1 MSYLWIVLKST
12 DKNIVVSTLSNALGS
27 YSNLRGNELAFY
39 CPFCNHHKQKL
50 QVNTETQKW
59 HCWTCNS
66 GGKKLTSLLKR
77 LDVDRKTI
85 SIIREIYGDSNYNP
99 QNEDEGTK
107 VYIQLPKEFISL
119 NEEPKGFNPEYKH
132 AIHYLNE
139 RGITQ
144 KEIIK
149 YNIGYCKDGLYSRRV
164 IVPSYNCDGQ
174 LNYFVSRSYYS
185 EEKMK
190 YKNPPI
196 SKNVICLESQV
207 NWNEPII
214 LCEGV
219 FDAITIKRN
228 AIPLLGKFPSK
239 LLVEKIFMSG
249 VSDII
254 ISLDNDAINE
264 ALKAAEYF
272 RKQGINVKMMYLK
285 DKDAAEIG
293 YDKFYEELKKTKEF
307 SSDELLLNKINSL

>member
-1 MSYLWIVLKST
+1 MLKQT

-27 YSNLRGNELAFY
+27 YSVLRGNELAFY

-85 SIIREIYGDSNYNP
+85 SIIREIYGDSHYNP

-107 VYIQLPKEFISL
+107 VFIQLPKEFISL
-119 NEEPKGFNPEYKH
+119 NEPAKGFNPEYKH

-149 YNIGYCKDGLYSRRV
+149 YNIGYCKEGLYSRRV
-164 IVPSYNCDGQ
+164 IIPSYDIDGK
-174 LNYFVSRSYYS
+174 LNYFVSRSYYP

-196 SKNVICLESQV
+196 SKNVICLESQI

-228 AIPLLGKFPSK
+228 AIPLLGKFPSR

-249 VSDII
+249 VTDII
-254 ISLDNDAINE
+254 ISLDNDAMNE
-264 ALKAAEYF
+264 ALKAGEYF

-285 DKDAAEIG
+285 DKDAADMG
-293 YDKFYEELKKTKEF
+293 YEKFYEELKKTKEF
-307 SSDELLLNKINSL
+307 SSEDLLLNKIMSL

>member
-1 MSYLWIVLKST
+1 VLNST
-12 DKNIVVSTLSNALGS
+12 DKSKVITTLSNALGS
-27 YSNLRGNELAFY
+27 YSNLKGNELAFH

-59 HCWTCNS
+59 HCWNCNS
-66 GGKKLTSLLKR
+66 GGKKLTSLLKK

-99 QNEDEGTK
+99 LTEDADTK
-107 VYIQLPKEFISL
+107 VFIQLPKEFISL
-119 NEEPKGFNPEYKH
+119 AEEPKGFNPEYKH
-132 AIHYLNE
+132 AMFYLTQ
-139 RGITQ
+139 RGISM

-164 IVPSYNCDGQ
+164 IIPSYDSNGQ
-174 LNYFVSRSYYS
+174 LNYFVSRSYYQ

-196 SKNVICLESQV
+196 SKNVICLESQI

-228 AIPLLGKFPSK
+228 AIPLLGKFPSRQ
-239 LLVEKIFMSG
+239 LVEKIFMSG
-249 VSDII
+249 VTDIV

-264 ALKAAEYF
+264 ALKAGEYF
-272 RKQGINVKMMYLK
+272 RKQGINVTMMYLK
-285 DKDAAEIG
+285 DKDAADMG
-293 YDKFYEELKKTKEF
+293 YTKFYEELGKANTF
-307 SSDELLLNKINSL
+307 SPEELLLNKIKNL

>member
-1 MSYLWIVLKST
+1 MLNNN
-12 DKNIVVSTLSNALGS
+12 DKNKVVTTLSNVLGS
-27 YSNLRGNELAFY
+27 YLTLRGNELAFY

-66 GGKKLTSLLKR
+66 GGKKLTSLLRK

-85 SIIREIYGDSNYNP
+85 SIIREMYGDSNYNP
-99 QNEDEGTK
+99 QQEDVETK
-107 VYIQLPKEFISL
+107 VYISLPKEYISL
-119 NEEPKGFNPEYKH
+119 NESPKGFNPEYKQ
-132 AIHYLNE
+132 AINYLTQ

-144 KEIIK
+144 KEIVK
-149 YNIGYCKDGLYSRRV
+149 YNIGYCTDGLYARRV
-164 IVPSYNCDGQ
+164 IIPSYNSDGS
-174 LNYFVSRSYYS
+174 LNYFISRSYYQD
-185 EEKMK
+185 EKMK

-196 SKNVICLESQV
+196 SKNIICFESQI

-239 LLVEKIFMSG
+239 QLVEKIFMSG
-249 VSDII
+249 VSNIV

-272 RKQGINVKMMYLK
+272 RKNGINVRMMYLK
-285 DKDAAEIG
+285 DKDASEMG
-293 YDKFYEELKKTKEF
+293 YDRFYDELTKTTQFGIE
-307 SSDELLLNKINSL
+307 ELLLNKINSL

>member
-85 SIIREIYGDSNYNP
+85 SIIREIYGDSHYNP

-144 KEIIK
+144 NEIIK

-164 IVPSYNCDGQ
+164 IVPSYNYDGQ
-174 LNYFVSRSYYS
+174 LNYFVSRSYYP

-196 SKNVICLESQV
+196 SKNVICLESQI

-272 RKQGINVKMMYLK
+272 RKQGINVKMMYMK
-285 DKDAAEIG
+285 DKDASEIG
-293 YDKFYEELKKTKEF
+293 YDKFYEELMKTKEF

>member
-1 MSYLWIVLKST
+1 MSYICFVLSSN
-12 DKNIVVSTLSNALGS
+12 DKNKVVNALSNVLG
-27 YSNLRGNELAFY
+27 NGVTLKGNEIAYY
-39 CPFCNHHKQKL
+39 CPFCNHHKPKL

-66 GGKKLTSLLKR
+66 GGKKLTSLLRK

-85 SIIREIYGDSNYNP
+85 SIIREIYGDSNWTP
-99 QNEDEGTK
+99 QQEDAETK
-107 VYIQLPKEFISL
+107 VFISLPNEFISL
-119 NEEPKGFNPEYKH
+119 AEEPKGFNPEYKH
-132 AIHYLNE
+132 ALHYLTQ
-139 RGITQ
+139 RGIDI
-144 KEIIK
+144 KDIVK
-149 YNIGYCKDGLYSRRV
+149 YNIGYCKDGLYARRV
-164 IVPSYNCDGQ
+164 IIPSYNSDGS
-174 LNYFVSRSYYS
+174 LNYFISRSYYP

-196 SKNVICLESQV
+196 SKNIICLESQI

-239 LLVEKIFMSG
+239 QLVEKIFMNG
-249 VSDII
+249 VNNII

-272 RKQGINVKMMYLK
+272 RKNGINVKMMYLK
-285 DKDAAEIG
+285 DKDASEMG
-293 YDKFYEELKKTKEF
+293 YEKFYEELKKTKEF
-307 SSDELLLNKINSL
+307 SSEELLLNKISQL

>member
-1 MSYLWIVLKST
+1 MLSSN
-12 DKNIVVSTLSNALGS
+12 DKNKVITALTNVLGNGVTLK
-27 YSNLRGNELAFY
+27 GNEIAYY
-39 CPFCNHHKQKL
+39 CPFCNHHKPKL

-66 GGKKLTSLLKR
+66 GGKKLTSLLRK

-85 SIIREIYGDSNYNP
+85 SVIREIYGDSNWTP
-99 QNEDEGTK
+99 QQEDAETK
-107 VYIQLPKEFISL
+107 VFISLPKEFISL
-119 NEEPKGFNPEYKH
+119 AEEPKGFNPEYKH
-132 AIHYLNE
+132 ALYYLTQ
-139 RGITQ
+139 RGIGI
-144 KEIIK
+144 KDIIK
-149 YNIGYCKDGLYSRRV
+149 YNIGYCKEGLYSRRV
-164 IVPSYNCDGQ
+164 IIPSYNSDGS
-174 LNYFVSRSYYS
+174 LNYFISRSYYP

-196 SKNVICLESQV
+196 SKNIICLESQI

-239 LLVEKIFMSG
+239 QLVEKIFMSG
-249 VSDII
+249 VSDIV
-254 ISLDNDAINE
+254 ISLDNDAMTE
-264 ALKAAEYF
+264 ALKAGEYF

-285 DKDAAEIG
+285 DKDAADMG
-293 YDKFYEELKKTKEF
+293 YEKFYEELKNTKEF
-307 SSDELLLNKINSL
+307 SSEDLLLNKIMSL

>member
-1 MSYLWIVLKST
+1 MLKQN
-12 DKNIVVSTLSNALGS
+12 DKNIVVSTLTGVLGS
-27 YSNLRGNELAFY
+27 HLTLKGNELAFY
-39 CPFCNHHKQKL
+39 CPFCNHHKPKL

-85 SIIREIYGDSNYNP
+85 SIIREIYGDSQYNP
-99 QNEDEGTK
+99 QLEDADTK
-107 VYIQLPKEFISL
+107 VFISLPKEFISL
-119 NEEPKGFNPEYKH
+119 SEVPKGFNPEYKH
-132 AIHYLNE
+132 AINYLTQ
-139 RGITQ
+139 RGITE
-144 KEIIK
+144 KDIIK
-149 YNIGYCKDGLYSRRV
+149 YNIGYCKEGLYARRV
-164 IVPSYNCDGQ
+164 IVPSYNSDGS
-174 LNYFVSRSYYS
+174 LNYFVSRSYYP

-196 SKNVICLESQV
+196 SKNVICLDSQV
-207 NWNEPII
+207 NWKEPII

-239 LLVEKIFMSG
+239 ELVQKIFLSG

-272 RKQGINVKMMYLK
+272 RKNGIHVKMMYLK
-285 DKDAAEIG
+285 DKDAADMG
-293 YDKFYEELKKTKEF
+293 YEKFYEELKKTKEF
-307 SSDELLLNKINSL
+307 TSEELLLNKINSL

>member
-1 MSYLWIVLKST
+1 VLKQN
-12 DKNIVVSTLSNALGS
+12 DKNIVVSTLTGVLGS
-27 YSNLRGNELAFY
+27 HLTLKGNELAFY

-66 GGKKLTSLLKR
+66 GGKKLTSLLKK

-99 QNEDEGTK
+99 QLEDADTK
-107 VYIQLPKEFISL
+107 VFISLPKEFISL
-119 NEEPKGFNPEYKH
+119 SETPKGFNPEYKQ
-132 AIHYLNE
+132 AIHYLTQ
-139 RGITQ
+139 RGITE
-144 KEIIK
+144 KDIVK
-149 YNIGYCKDGLYSRRV
+149 YNIGYCKEGLYGQR
-164 IVPSYNCDGQ
+164 IIIPSYNSDGT
-174 LNYFVSRSYYS
+174 LNYFVSRSYYPDN
-185 EEKMK
+185 KMK

-196 SKNVICLESQV
+196 SKNVICFDSQV

-228 AIPLLGKFPSK
+228 AIPLLGKFPSRT
-239 LLVEKIFMSG
+239 LVEKIFMSG
-249 VSDII
+249 ITDII

-272 RKQGINVKMMYLK
+272 RKQGIHVKMMYLK
-285 DKDAAEIG
+285 DKDAADMG
-293 YDKFYEELKKTKEF
+293 YEKFYEELKEAKEF
-307 SSDELLLNKINSL
+307 SSEELLLNKINSL

>member
-1 MSYLWIVLKST
+1 MLKQT
-12 DKNIVVSTLSNALGS
+12 DKNIVTTTLSNALGS
-27 YSNLRGNELAFY
+27 YLTLKGNELAFY

-66 GGKKLTSLLKR
+66 GGKKLTSLLRK

-85 SIIREIYGDSNYNP
+85 SIIREIYGDSNWTP
-99 QNEDEGTK
+99 QQEDADTK
-107 VYIQLPKEFISL
+107 VFISLPKEFISL
-119 NEEPKGFNPEYKH
+119 AEEPKGFNPEYKH
-132 AIHYLNE
+132 AIHYLTE
-139 RGITQ
+139 RGITM
-144 KEIIK
+144 KDIIK
-149 YNIGYCKDGLYSRRV
+149 YNIGYCKEGLYGRRV
-164 IVPSYNCDGQ
+164 IIPSYNSDGS
-174 LNYFVSRSYYS
+174 LNYFVSRSYYP

-196 SKNVICLESQV
+196 SKNIICFESQV
-207 NWNEPII
+207 NWEEPII

-239 LLVEKIFMSG
+239 QLVEKIFMSG
-249 VSDII
+249 VGSII

-272 RKQGINVKMMYLK
+272 RKNGINVRMMYLK
-285 DKDAAEIG
+285 DKDASEMG
-293 YDKFYEELKKTKEF
+293 YEKFYEELKKTKEF
-307 SSDELLLNKINSL
+307 SSEELLLNKINSL

>member
-1 MSYLWIVLKST
+1 MINET
-12 DKNIVVSTLSNALGS
+12 DKTKVVSILSNALGS
-27 YSNLRGNELAFY
+27 YSTLKQNERAFY

-50 QVNTETQKW
+50 QVNAETQKW
-59 HCWTCNS
+59 HCWNCNS

-85 SIIREIYGDSNYNP
+85 ALVREIYGDSNYTP
-99 QNEDEGTK
+99 QTEDTDTK
-107 VYIQLPKEFISL
+107 VYISLPKEFISL
-119 NEEPKGFNPEYKH
+119 SEVPKGFNPEYKH
-132 AIHYLNE
+132 AMFYLTQ
-139 RGITQ
+139 RGIGM

-164 IVPSYNCDGQ
+164 IIPSYTSDGS
-174 LNYFVSRSYYS
+174 LNYFISRSYYAD
-185 EEKMK
+185 EKMK

-196 SKNVICLESQV
+196 SKNIICLDSQI

-219 FDAITIKRN
+219 FDAIAIRRN

-239 LLVEKIFMSG
+239 QLVEKIFMSG
-249 VSDII
+249 ISDII

-272 RKQGINVKMMYLK
+272 RKQGINVKMIKLE
-285 DKDAAEIG
+285 DKDASEIG
-293 YDKFYEELKKTKEF
+293 YTAFHKELVNTKEF
-307 SSDELLLNKINSL
+307 NGEDLLLNKINSL

>member
-1 MSYLWIVLKST
+1 MLSSN
-12 DKNIVVSTLSNALGS
+12 DKNKVITALTNVLGS
-27 YSNLRGNELAFY
+27 GVSLKGNELAFY
-39 CPFCNHHKQKL
+39 CPFCNHHKPKL

-66 GGKKLTSLLKR
+66 GGKKLTSLLRK

-85 SIIREIYGDSNYNP
+85 SLIREIYGDSNWTP
-99 QNEDEGTK
+99 QQEDAETK
-107 VYIQLPKEFISL
+107 VFISLPKEFISL
-119 NEEPKGFNPEYKH
+119 AEEPKGFNPEYKH
-132 AIHYLNE
+132 AIYYLTQ
-139 RGITQ
+139 RGIGI
-144 KEIIK
+144 KDIIK
-149 YNIGYCKDGLYSRRV
+149 HNIGYCKEGLYSRR
-164 IVPSYNCDGQ
+164 IIIPSYNYDGS

-196 SKNVICLESQV
+196 SKNIICFESQI

-239 LLVEKIFMSG
+239 QLVEKIFMSG
-249 VSDII
+249 VNDII

-264 ALKAAEYF
+264 ALKAADYF
-272 RKQGINVKMMYLK
+272 RKNGINVKMMYLK
-285 DKDAAEIG
+285 DKDASDMG
-293 YDKFYEELKKTKEF
+293 YEKFYEELSKTKEF
-307 SSDELLLNKINSL
+307 SSEDLLLNKINSL

>member
-1 MSYLWIVLKST
+1 MLKQT

-27 YSNLRGNELAFY
+27 YSVLRGNELAFY

-77 LDVDRKTI
+77 LDVNRKTI
-85 SIIREIYGDSNYNP
+85 SIIRELYGDSNYNP

-119 NEEPKGFNPEYKH
+119 NESPKGFNPEYKH

-164 IVPSYNCDGQ
+164 IIPSYNSDGQ
-174 LNYFVSRSYYS
+174 LNYFVSRSYYP

-196 SKNVICLESQV
+196 SKNVICLESQI

-228 AIPLLGKFPSK
+228 AVPLLGKFPSR

-249 VSDII
+249 VTDII
-254 ISLDNDAINE
+254 ISLDNDAMNE
-264 ALKAAEYF
+264 ALKAGEYF
-272 RKQGINVKMMYLK
+272 RKQGINVRMMYLK
-285 DKDAAEIG
+285 DKDAADMG
-293 YDKFYEELKKTKEF
+293 YEKFYEELKKTKEF
-307 SSDELLLNKINSL
+307 SSEELLLNKINSL

>member
-1 MSYLWIVLKST
+1 MLKQN
-12 DKNIVVSTLSNALGS
+12 DKNIIVSTLTGALG
-27 YSNLRGNELAFY
+27 NHLTLKGNELAFY

-66 GGKKLTSLLKR
+66 GGKKLTSLLKK

-99 QNEDEGTK
+99 QLEDADTK
-107 VYIQLPKEFISL
+107 VFISLPKEFISL
-119 NEEPKGFNPEYKH
+119 SETPMGFNPEYKH
-132 AIHYLNE
+132 AIHYLTQ
-139 RGITQ
+139 RGITE
-144 KEIIK
+144 KDIIK
-149 YNIGYCKDGLYSRRV
+149 YNIGYCKEGLYGQRV
-164 IVPSYNCDGQ
+164 IIPSYNSDGS
-174 LNYFVSRSYYS
+174 LNYFVSRSYYPDN
-185 EEKMK
+185 KMK

-196 SKNVICLESQV
+196 SKNVICFDSQV

-239 LLVEKIFMSG
+239 TLVEKIFMSG
-249 VSDII
+249 ITDII

-272 RKQGINVKMMYLK
+272 RKQGIHVKMMYLK
-285 DKDAAEIG
+285 DKDAADMG
-293 YDKFYEELKKTKEF
+293 YEKFYEELKEAKEF
-307 SSDELLLNKINSL
+307 SSEELLLNKINSL

>member
-12 DKNIVVSTLSNALGS
+12 DKNIVISTLYNALGS
-27 YSNLRGNELAFY
+27 YSTLRGNELAFY

-107 VYIQLPKEFISL
+107 VFIQLPKEFISL
-119 NEEPKGFNPEYKH
+119 IDEPKGFNPEYKH

-144 KEIIK
+144 KDIVK
-149 YNIGYCKDGLYSRRV
+149 YNIGYCTEGLYARRV
-164 IVPSYNCDGQ
+164 IVPSYTSDGQ
-174 LNYFVSRSYYS
+174 LNYFVSRSYYP

-239 LLVEKIFMSG
+239 QLVEKIFMSG
-249 VSDII
+249 VSDIV

-272 RKQGINVKMMYLK
+272 RKQGIHVRMMYLK
-285 DKDAAEIG
+285 DKDAADMG
-293 YDKFYEELKKTKEF
+293 YEKFYEELKKTKEF
-307 SSDELLLNKINSL
+307 SSDELLLNKIMSL

>member
-1 MSYLWIVLKST
+1 VLSSN
-12 DKNIVVSTLSNALGS
+12 DKNKVVNALTNVLGS
-27 YSNLRGNELAFY
+27 GLTLKGNELAFY

-59 HCWTCNS
+59 HCWNCNS
-66 GGKKLTSLLKR
+66 GGKKLTSLLRK

-85 SIIREIYGDSNYNP
+85 SLIREIYGDSNWTP
-99 QNEDEGTK
+99 QQEDAETK
-107 VYIQLPKEFISL
+107 VFIQLPKEFISL
-119 NEEPKGFNPEYKH
+119 AEESKGFNPEYKH
-132 AIHYLNE
+132 AIHYLNQ
-139 RGITQ
+139 RGITI
-144 KEIIK
+144 KDIIK
-149 YNIGYCKDGLYSRRV
+149 HNIGYCKEGLYSRR
-164 IVPSYNCDGQ
+164 IIIPSYNSDGS
-174 LNYFVSRSYYS
+174 LNYFISRSYYA

-196 SKNVICLESQV
+196 SKNIICFESQV

-239 LLVEKIFMSG
+239 QLVEKIFMSG
-249 VSDII
+249 VSDIV

-264 ALKAAEYF
+264 ALKAADYF
-272 RKQGINVKMMYLK
+272 RKQGINVKMMYLR
-285 DKDAAEIG
+285 DKDASDMG
-293 YDKFYEELKKTKEF
+293 YEKFYEELKKTKEF
-307 SSDELLLNKINSL
+307 SSEELLLNKINSL

>member
-1 MSYLWIVLKST
+1 MLSLN
-12 DKNIVVSTLSNALGS
+12 DKNKVTSILSNTLGS
-27 YSNLRGNELAFY
+27 HSTLRGNELAFY

-66 GGKKLTSLLKR
+66 GGKKLTSLLRK
-77 LDVDRKTI
+77 LDVDKNTI
-85 SIIREIYGDSNYNP
+85 SIIREIYGDSNYNL
-99 QNEDEGTK
+99 QQDDLETK
-107 VYIQLPKEFISL
+107 VYISLPKEFKSL
-119 NEEPKGFNPEYKH
+119 NEPPKGFNPEYKQV
-132 AIHYLNE
+132 INYLTQ

-149 YNIGYCKDGLYSRRV
+149 YNIGYCEDGLYTRRV
-164 IVPSYNCDGQ
+164 IIPSYDSNGL
-174 LNYFVSRSYYS
+174 LNYFVSRSYYQD
-185 EEKMK
+185 EKMK

-196 SKNVICLESQV
+196 SKNIICFESQV
-207 NWNEPII
+207 NWKQPII

-239 LLVEKIFMSG
+239 QLVEKIFMSG
-249 VSDII
+249 VNNII

-264 ALKAAEYF
+264 AMKAAEYF
-272 RKQGINVKMMYLK
+272 RKNGINVKMMYLK
-285 DKDAAEIG
+285 DKDASEIG
-293 YDKFYEELKKTKEF
+293 YTKFYEELTKTKEF
-307 SSDELLLNKINSL
+307 TSEELLLNKINSL

>member
-1 MSYLWIVLKST
+1 VLKQN
-12 DKNIVVSTLSNALGS
+12 DKNIVVSTLTGVLGS
-27 YSNLRGNELAFY
+27 HLTLKGNELAFY
-39 CPFCNHHKQKL
+39 CPFCNHHKPKL

-66 GGKKLTSLLKR
+66 GGKKLTSLLKK

-85 SIIREIYGDSNYNP
+85 SIIREIYGDNNYNP
-99 QNEDEGTK
+99 QLEDADTK
-107 VYIQLPKEFISL
+107 VFISLPKEFISL
-119 NEEPKGFNPEYKH
+119 SEVPKGFNPEYKH
-132 AIHYLNE
+132 AINYLTQ
-139 RGITQ
+139 RGITE
-144 KEIIK
+144 KDIIK
-149 YNIGYCKDGLYSRRV
+149 YNIGYCKEGLYARRV
-164 IVPSYNCDGQ
+164 IVPSYNSDGS
-174 LNYFVSRSYYS
+174 LNYFVSRSYYP

-196 SKNVICLESQV
+196 SKNVICLDSQV
-207 NWNEPII
+207 NWKEPII

-239 LLVEKIFMSG
+239 ELVQKIFLSG

-272 RKQGINVKMMYLK
+272 RKNGIHVKMMYLK
-285 DKDAAEIG
+285 DKDAADMG
-293 YDKFYEELKKTKEF
+293 YEKFYEELKKTKEF
-307 SSDELLLNKINSL
+307 TSEELLLNKINSL

>member
-1 MSYLWIVLKST
+1 MLKQN
-12 DKNIVVSTLSNALGS
+12 DKNIVISTLTGILGS
-27 YSNLRGNELAFY
+27 HLTLKGNELAFY

-66 GGKKLTSLLKR
+66 GGKKLTSLLKK
-77 LDVDRKTI
+77 LDVDRKVI
-85 SIIREIYGDSNYNP
+85 SVIREIYGDSNYNP
-99 QNEDEGTK
+99 QLEDADTK
-107 VYIQLPKEFISL
+107 VFISLPKEFISL
-119 NEEPKGFNPEYKH
+119 NETPKGFNPEYKH
-132 AIHYLNE
+132 AIHYLTQ
-139 RGITQ
+139 RGIGM

-149 YNIGYCKDGLYSRRV
+149 YNIGYCKEGLYSRRV
-164 IVPSYNCDGQ
+164 IIPSYNSDGS
-174 LNYFVSRSYYS
+174 LNYFVSRSYYQ

-196 SKNVICLESQV
+196 SKNVICFESQV

-228 AIPLLGKFPSK
+228 AIPLLGKFPSRI
-239 LLVEKIFMSG
+239 LVEKIFMSG
-249 VSDII
+249 ISDII

-272 RKQGINVKMMYLK
+272 RKNGIHVKMMYLK
-285 DKDAAEIG
+285 DKDAADMG
-293 YDKFYEELKKTKEF
+293 YEKFYEELKKTKEF
-307 SSDELLLNKINSL
+307 SSEELLLNKINSL

>member
-1 MSYLWIVLKST
+1 
-12 DKNIVVSTLSNALGS
+12 
-27 YSNLRGNELAFY
+27 LAFY

-66 GGKKLTSLLKR
+66 GGKKLTSLLKK

-99 QNEDEGTK
+99 QLEDADTK
-107 VYIQLPKEFISL
+107 VFISLPKEFKSL
-119 NEEPKGFNPEYKH
+119 NEVPSGFNPEYKH
-132 AIHYLNE
+132 AIHYLTE
-139 RGITQ
+139 RGITE
-144 KEIIK
+144 KDIIK
-149 YNIGYCKDGLYSRRV
+149 YNIGYCSEGLYSRRV
-164 IVPSYNCDGQ
+164 IIPSYNSDGS
-174 LNYFVSRSYYS
+174 LNYFVSRSYYP

-196 SKNVICLESQV
+196 SKNVICFDSQV

-228 AIPLLGKFPSK
+228 AIPLLGKFPSRT
-239 LLVEKIFMSG
+239 LVEKIFMSG
-249 VSDII
+249 ITDII

-272 RKQGINVKMMYLK
+272 RKNGIHVKMMYLK
-285 DKDAAEIG
+285 DKDAADMG
-293 YDKFYEELKKTKEF
+293 YEKFYEELGKAKEF
-307 SSDELLLNKINSL
+307 SSEELLLNKINSL

>member
-1 MSYLWIVLKST
+1 LGNYSILK
-12 DKNIVVSTLSNALGS
+12 
-27 YSNLRGNELAFY
+27 GNELAFY
-39 CPFCNHHKQKL
+39 CPFCNHSKQKL

-66 GGKKLTSLLKR
+66 GGKKLTSLLKK

-99 QNEDEGTK
+99 KLEDADTK

-119 NEEPKGFNPEYKH
+119 GESPKGFNPEYKH
-132 AIHYLNE
+132 AIHYLTQ
-139 RGITQ
+139 RGIGI
-144 KEIIK
+144 KDIIK
-149 YNIGYCKDGLYSRRV
+149 YNIGYCKEGLYGQR
-164 IVPSYNCDGQ
+164 IIIPSYNSDGS
-174 LNYFVSRSYYS
+174 LNYFVSRSYYP
-185 EEKMK
+185 ENKMK

-196 SKNVICLESQV
+196 SKNIICFESQV

-228 AIPLLGKFPSK
+228 AIPLLGKFPSRN
-239 LLVEKIFMSG
+239 LVEKIFMSG

-254 ISLDNDAINE
+254 ISLDSDAIN
-264 ALKAAEYF
+264 
-272 RKQGINVKMMYLK
+272 KMMYME
-285 DKDAAEIG
+285 DKDASEIG
-293 YDKFYEELKKTKEF
+293 YKKFYEQLKKTKEF
-307 SSDELLLNKINSL
+307 SSEELLLNKINSL

>member
-1 MSYLWIVLKST
+1 MLKVN
-12 DKNIVVSTLSNALGS
+12 DKNTIITTLSNALGS
-27 YSNLRGNELAFY
+27 YSTLKGNELAFY
-39 CPFCNHHKQKL
+39 CPFCNHSKQKL

-66 GGKKLTSLLKR
+66 GGKKLTSLLKK

-99 QNEDEGTK
+99 QLEDADTK
-107 VYIQLPKEFISL
+107 VYISLPKEFISL
-119 NEEPKGFNPEYKH
+119 NESPKGFNPEYKH
-132 AIHYLNE
+132 AIHYLSE
-139 RGITQ
+139 RGIGI

-149 YNIGYCKDGLYSRRV
+149 YNIGYCKEGLYSRRV
-164 IVPSYNCDGQ
+164 IIPSYDINGQ

-196 SKNVICLESQV
+196 SKNIICFDSQV

-249 VSDII
+249 ITDII

-272 RKQGINVKMMYLK
+272 RKNGIHVKMMYLK
-285 DKDAAEIG
+285 DKDAADMG
-293 YDKFYEELKKTKEF
+293 YQKFYEELKKTKEF
-307 SSDELLLNKINSL
+307 SSEELLLNKINSL

>member
-1 MSYLWIVLKST
+1 
-12 DKNIVVSTLSNALGS
+12 
-27 YSNLRGNELAFY
+27 LRGNELAFY

>member
-85 SIIREIYGDSNYNP
+85 SIIREIYGDSHYNP

-144 KEIIK
+144 NEIIK

-164 IVPSYNCDGQ
+164 IVPSYNYDGQ

-196 SKNVICLESQV
+196 SKNVICLESQI

-272 RKQGINVKMMYLK
+272 RKQGINIKMMYLN

>member
-1 MSYLWIVLKST
+1 MLKST

-85 SIIREIYGDSNYNP
+85 SIIREIYGDSHYNP

-144 KEIIK
+144 NEIIK

-164 IVPSYNCDGQ
+164 IVPSYNYDGQ

-196 SKNVICLESQV
+196 SKNVICLESQI

>member
-1 MSYLWIVLKST
+1 VLKVN
-12 DKNIVVSTLSNALGS
+12 DKNTIITTLSNALGS
-27 YSNLRGNELAFY
+27 YSTLKGNELAFY
-39 CPFCNHHKQKL
+39 CPFCNHSKQKL

-66 GGKKLTSLLKR
+66 GGKKLTSLLKK

-99 QNEDEGTK
+99 QLEDADTK
-107 VYIQLPKEFISL
+107 VYISLPKEFISL
-119 NEEPKGFNPEYKH
+119 NESPKGFNPEYKH
-132 AIHYLNE
+132 AIHYLSE
-139 RGITQ
+139 RGIGI

-149 YNIGYCKDGLYSRRV
+149 YNIGYCKEGLYSRRV
-164 IVPSYNCDGQ
+164 IIPSYDINGQ

-196 SKNVICLESQV
+196 SKNIICFDSQV

-249 VSDII
+249 ITDII

-272 RKQGINVKMMYLK
+272 RKNGIHVKMMYLK
-285 DKDAAEIG
+285 DKDAADMG
-293 YDKFYEELKKTKEF
+293 YQKFYEELKKTKEF
-307 SSDELLLNKINSL
+307 SSEELLLNKINSL

>member
-1 MSYLWIVLKST
+1 VLKQN
-12 DKNIVVSTLSNALGS
+12 DKNIVTNTLSNALGS
-27 YSNLRGNELAFY
+27 YSVLRGNELAFY

-66 GGKKLTSLLKR
+66 GGKKLTSLLKK

-99 QNEDEGTK
+99 QLEDADTK
-107 VYIQLPKEFISL
+107 VFISLPKEFKSL
-119 NEEPKGFNPEYKH
+119 NEVPNGFNPEYKH

-139 RGITQ
+139 RGITE
-144 KEIIK
+144 KDIIK
-149 YNIGYCKDGLYSRRV
+149 YNIGYCTEGLYARRV
-164 IVPSYNCDGQ
+164 IIPSYDMNGQ
-174 LNYFVSRSYYS
+174 LNYFVSRSYYAD
-185 EEKMK
+185 EKMK

-196 SKNVICLESQV
+196 SKNVICLESQI

-228 AIPLLGKFPSK
+228 AVPLLGKFPSR

-249 VSDII
+249 VTDII

-272 RKQGINVKMMYLK
+272 RKQGIHVKMMYLK
-285 DKDAAEIG
+285 DKDAADMG
-293 YDKFYEELKKTKEF
+293 YEKFYEELKKTKEF
-307 SSDELLLNKINSL
+307 SSEELLLNKINSL